1 MNERIALYQDKMKVF
16 WNNRKKGQKIALIA
30 APLAAILVIS
40 LASVFLNQD
49 KFVPLYSN
57 LSAQETGQIKAE
69 LDARSVPSEISDNG
83 TTISVPEQ
91 SVDSLKVDLAAQGIP
106 DSGSIDYSFFGK
118 NASFGM
124 TDNEFDVLKLDAMQ
138 TELANLMKN
147 IQGVN
152 DAKVMINLPNERV
165 WANEKQG
172 EA

>member
-1 MNERIALYQDKMKVF
+1 MNERIALYRDKVKVF
-16 WNNRKKGQKIALIA
+16 WNNRKKGQKITLVG
-30 APLAAILVIS
+30 PLAAILVIV
-40 LASVFLNQD
+40 LASIFLTKE

-69 LDARSVPSEISDNG
+69 LNARSVPSEISDDG

-91 SVDSLKVDLAAQGIP
+91 CVDSLKVDLAAQGIP

-118 NASFGM
+118 NASFDM
-124 TDNEFDVLKLDAMQ
+124 ADNEFDGLKFDVLQ

-152 DAKVMINLPNERV
+152 NAKVMITLPNESI
-165 WANEKQG
+165 
-172 EA
+172 